1 MKKKDP
7 PRASSV
13 GSQVESTV
21 ESRLGQQLVA
31 IGKLS
36 VDHIPTIVAA
46 QRDSGLLFGE
56 AAVRM
61 GFLSEADLQQALSAQ
76 FVYPYIDVVGSGLS
90 ELLSVAHQP
99 FGKHAEAYRIL
110 RSQLSMRWFRD
121 GEHQIIAITS
131 ARTHDRSSETAANLA
146 VSFAQLGERTLLIDA
161 NMRASA
167 QRELFGLPNGAG
179 LSNVLTGRSKF
190 EEALKQIAPFE
201 FLSVLCAGPSPPN
214 PQELLGRIGF
224 SYFMDTV
231 PRAYDVVIVDTPPI
245 LECSDAQLVIAI
257 AKGCVLTVRLGETS
271 LADIERAKALISPTG
286 ADLLGVVTNA

>member
-1 MKKKDP
+1 
-7 PRASSV
+7 
-13 GSQVESTV
+13 
-21 ESRLGQQLVA
+21 LGQQLVA

-46 QRDSGLLFGE
+46 QQESGLLFGE
-56 AAVRM
+56 AAISM
-61 GFLSEADLQQALSAQ
+61 GFLSQEDLQQALSAQ
-76 FVYPYIDVVGSGLS
+76 FIYPYIDVAGSGLS
-90 ELLSVAHQP
+90 DLLSVAHRP
-99 FGKHAEAYRIL
+99 FGKHAEAYRVL
-110 RSQLSMRWFRD
+110 RSQLSIRWFRD
-121 GEHQIIAITS
+121 GERKVIAITS
-131 ARTHDRSSETAANLA
+131 ALTKDRSSETAANLA

-190 EEALKQIAPFE
+190 EDALKQVAPFE

-245 LECSDAQLVIAI
+245 LECSDAQLVIAV
-257 AKGCVLTVRLGETS
+257 AKGCILTARLGETS
-271 LADIERAKALISPTG
+271 LKDIEHAKARISPTG
-286 ADLLGVVTNA
+286 AELVGVVTNS